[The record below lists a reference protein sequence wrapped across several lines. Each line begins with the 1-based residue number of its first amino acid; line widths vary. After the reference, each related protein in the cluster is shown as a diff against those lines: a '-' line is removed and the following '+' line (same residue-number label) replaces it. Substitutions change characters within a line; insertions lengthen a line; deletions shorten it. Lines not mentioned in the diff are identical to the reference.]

1 MSASKSGNSLKKVE
15 SSASARRLHGAFAT
29 GPWQGVTFADGAD
42 VAYRPPAQPYLA
54 PPKEPGKVQRA
65 ARMKARRI
73 ENRHLAASARKSL
86 VYAGGIDRAAQVSVF
101 ASSGAITLAGTV
113 LEVAQIELSQQRA
126 RQVLG

>member
-1 MSASKSGNSLKKVE
+1 MRKAALPRVACMALLLKV
-15 SSASARRLHGAFAT
+15 RGI
-29 GPWQGVTFADGAD
+29 GVTCVDGAD
-42 VAYRPPAQPYLA
+42 VPRRPPVQPYLA
-54 PPKEPGKVQRA
+54 QSEDPGKVQRA

-73 ENRHLAASARKSL
+73 ENRHLAASVRKSL